1 MFTVKVPKTD
11 NVSILKK
18 LLKEEKAPHLNHV
31 AASDLDLW
39 KVSFPID
46 DLILKTLTTPG
57 PKLRPERLLSEV
69 FSVNLDINCI
79 HVVVRALGI
88 GEYYIDFGLNFL
100 FIILSRRTIP
110 WFVPPAVRL

>member
-1 MFTVKVPKTD
+1 MFTVEVEKTK

-18 LLKEEKAPHLNHV
+18 LLKEENPSSLGNIDVKNI
-31 AASDLDLW
+31 DLW

>member
-11 NVSILKK
+11 NVSILKD
-18 LLKEEKAPHLNHV
+18 LIKEKNPSSLGNIDV
-31 AASDLDLW
+31 KNIDLW

>member
-1 MFTVKVPKTD
+1 MFTVEVEKTK
-11 NVSILKK
+11 NVSILKD
-18 LLKEEKAPHLNHV
+18 LIKEKNPSSLGNIDV
-31 AASDLDLW
+31 KNIDLW